1 MLAGIERGCLVLTD
15 ITGYTEYLAGTELAH
30 AQDVLADLMGT
41 VVSALRP
48 PLRLAKLEGDAAF
61 AYTPAGR
68 LDGPTMLDLVE
79 HCYFR
84 FRRRLRD
91 IRQATTCQC
100 NACRQMPLLDLKV
113 FVHDGEFVR
122 HRVAGREELAGADV
136 ILLHRLLK
144 NTVAGA
150 LGLQGYAVF
159 TEACVRTMEVDPAAA
174 GMREHVE
181 TYEHLGPVRTFVHDL
196 HARWTEEQERRRVYI
211 GAGQADIELPFDLP
225 AAPPTAWDYLTS
237 PSKRIR
243 YQPDTD
249 RLDQQ
254 NPRGRRG
261 PGTTN
266 HCAHGHQ
273 VIVEEIL
280 DWRPFD
286 YFTIRFAVMDVPLE
300 ETVELTPLGD
310 GTRVTLRTRGPR
322 GKSARQAW
330 ASMQEQY
337 AEFMSRV
344 YAQLAAL
351 LREDASAQA
360 SAPEANQ

>member
-1 MLAGIERGCLVLTD
+1 MLGEIEHGCLVLTD
-15 ITGYTEYLAGTELAH
+15 ITGYTQYLTGTELAH
-30 AQDVLADLMGT
+30 AQDVLADLMDT

-91 IRQATTCQC
+91 IRQATTCEC

-136 ILLHRLLK
+136 VLLHRLLK
-144 NTVAGA
+144 NSVAEA
-150 LGLQGYAVF
+150 LGLQGYALF
-159 TEACVRTMEVDPAAA
+159 TEACVQTMAVDPAAA

-196 HARWTEEQERRRVYI
+196 HVRWAEEQERRRVYI
-211 GAGQADIELPFDLP
+211 GPGQADVELPFHVP
-225 AAPPTAWDYLTS
+225 AAPPVVWDYLTS
-237 PSKRIR
+237 PGKRMR

-249 RLDQQ
+249 RVDQQ

-280 DWRPFD
+280 DWRPFT
-286 YFTIRFAVMDVPLE
+286 YYTIRVAVMDVLLE
-300 ETVELTPLGD
+300 ETVELAPVLE
-310 GTRVTLRTRGPR
+310 GTDVTLRTRGPR
-322 GKSARQAW
+322 GKRARQTW
-330 ASMQEQY
+330 ESMQEQH
-337 AEFMSRV
+337 AAVMGRV
-344 YAQLAAL
+344 FARLATVV
-351 LREDASAQA
+351 REDGAAQA
-360 SAPEANQ
+360 GSQTGQ